1 MQSLCNVRTS
11 NVFFHEKD
19 TDRARLHKQ
28 SDRQKKW
35 TYGHHTLCLQSVL
48 LYRNKFELS
57 ANQCLQKL
65 IFIRLVD
72 IFNSQT

>member
-1 MQSLCNVRTS
+1 MKKIRTVHDCTNS
-11 NVFFHEKD
+11 Q
-19 TDRARLHKQ
+19 TDR
-28 SDRQKKW
+28 KKW

-48 LYRNKFELS
+48 LYGNKLELS